1 MKQREV
7 MPGDLVSLAKRMEY
21 LQWLRIGLAT
31 LVLVAASATPQLIGS
46 ALRHLAPISLI
57 YMSLTGAAEGFRR
70 LRGRRHLGV
79 LSLMLLVDGVY
90 LAWVMHLTGGME
102 SPLRFLVSVHVV
114 AVSLL
119 ASYRTGLKIAIWHS
133 LLLIAAYEAQAG
145 GLIGPGLGERATGM
159 AAFNLTAL
167 WVVAIVTAMFSALN
181 ERELRRRR
189 KDLEALTDMATALE
203 HVATPSDVGRVLLE
217 HVTKAFGFR
226 RGVVVGLRDRV
237 VTTLASST
245 PPTGDSPAE
254 ATPDADAVLQEAWRA
269 RQPVLVRELDRTG
282 DPWLRHVLPE
292 AANVVVFPMITEGR
306 AVGAVILERGGAP
319 RMERRLLTTADQFV
333 AHAALALGN
342 AWLLERVQHLAARD
356 PLTGACNRR
365 TFERELDRALA
376 HAERA
381 DEPMCLA
388 MFDID
393 HFKKHNDRLGHQ
405 AGDDV
410 LRRAVASLETASR
423 SFDTVARYGGEE
435 FAVIMP
441 GLDPAEAQATVER
454 LRTAIA
460 TTAGRVRVTASAGVA
475 AYPLNARDAESLI
488 RYADEALYASKAGGR
503 DRTTRS
509 RRRGGVRAV
518 PQERTL
524 TS

>member
-1 MKQREV
+1 MNQREV

-21 LQWLRIGLAT
+21 LQWLRIGLAS
-31 LVLVAASATPQLIGS
+31 LVLIAATATPTLIGS
-46 ALRHLAPISLI
+46 TPEALAPISLI
-57 YMSLTGAAEGFRR
+57 YAALTGAVEGFRR
-70 LRGRRHLGV
+70 FRGRRHLGV
-79 LSLMLLVDGVY
+79 LSAMLLIDGVY
-90 LAWVMHLTGGME
+90 LAWVMYLTGGME
-102 SPLRFLVSVHVV
+102 SPLRFLITVHVV

-119 ASYRTGLKIAIWHS
+119 ASYRTGLKIAMWHS
-133 LLLIAAYEAQAG
+133 LLLIAAFEAQRG
-145 GLIGPGLGERATGM
+145 GLIGSGLNERSPGM

-203 HVATPSDVGRVLLE
+203 HVAAPSDVGRVLLE
-217 HVTKAFGFR
+217 HVTSAFGFR
-226 RGVVVGLRDRV
+226 RGAVVGLRDRTV
-237 VTTLASST
+237 ATLAATSDD
-245 PPTGDSPAE
+245 PPPA
-254 ATPDADAVLQEAWRA
+254 ATSDADAVLQEAWRA
-269 RQPVLVRELDRTG
+269 RHPVLVRELDRTG
-282 DPWLRHVLPE
+282 DPWLRELLPD
-292 AANVVVFPMITEGR
+292 ATNVVIFPMITEGR

-365 TFERELDRALA
+365 TFERELARAIA
-376 HAERA
+376 HAERSG
-381 DEPMCLA
+381 EPMCLA

-410 LRRAVASLETASR
+410 LRRAAASLEAASR

-441 GLDPAEAQATVER
+441 GLDPAEALTTVER
-454 LRTAIA
+454 LRMALA
-460 TTAGRVRVTASAGVA
+460 TNAGRVRVTASAGVA

-488 RYADEALYASKAGGR
+488 RYADEALYASKEQGR

-509 RRRGGVRAV
+509 RRRGAMRPVAH
-518 PQERTL
+518 ERTL

>member
-1 MKQREV
+1 M
-7 MPGDLVSLAKRMEY
+7 SLAKRMGY
-21 LQWLRIGLAT
+21 LQLFRVGVVGIVLISSALMPSVVGSSFGALAPVSVAYAGLSALAEWLRRAGGTRNLA
-31 LVLVAASATPQLIGS
+31 
-46 ALRHLAPISLI
+46 ALT
-57 YMSLTGAAEGFRR
+57 M
-70 LRGRRHLGV
+70 
-79 LSLMLLVDGVY
+79 MLLVDGVF
-90 LAWVMHLTGGME
+90 LAWVMYLTSGVE
-102 SPLRFLVSVHVV
+102 SPLLFLLSAHVV
-114 AVSLL
+114 AVSLS
-119 ASYRTGLKIAIWHS
+119 ASYRTGLKIALWHS
-133 LLLIAAYEAQAG
+133 LLLIATYEAQVAG
-145 GLIGPGLGERATGM
+145 ILPGGADQLPRIP
-159 AAFNLTAL
+159 AFHVTAL
-167 WVVAIVTAMFSALN
+167 WVVAIVTALFSGLN

-189 KDLEALTDMATALE
+189 SDLEALAEMATALE
-203 HVATPSDVGRVLLE
+203 HVAAPNDVGRVLLE

-237 VTTLASST
+237 VATLAMT
-245 PPTGDSPAE
+245 EDSPE
-254 ATPDADAVLQEAWRA
+254 ESTPDADAVLQQAWRA
-269 RQPVLVRELDRTG
+269 RQPVLVRALDPDG
-282 DPWLRHVLPE
+282 DPWLRGLLPG
-292 AANVVVFPMITEGR
+292 ATNVAVFPMITEGR

-333 AHAALALGN
+333 AHGALALGN

-365 TFERELDRALA
+365 TFERELDRAMD

-381 DEPMCLA
+381 GEPMCLA

-410 LRRAVASLETASR
+410 LRRAVASLEGASR

-441 GLDPAEAQATVER
+441 GLDPAEAQSTVER
-454 LRTAIA
+454 LRAAIA

-475 AYPLNARDAESLI
+475 AYPMNARDAESLI
-488 RYADEALYASKAGGR
+488 RYADEALYASKAAGR